1 MVRHYDPEEIPA
13 VYNVFEDIPQ
23 RKVREG
29 VYQRMFR
36 GLNLTMSWVRIE
48 PGMETRPHS
57 HPWEQ
62 VVFVVEGTAD
72 FHVDGE
78 HISVEEGD
86 VFFIPPN
93 VEHYEEPNSDEP
105 CILMDIW
112 QMREGFLDLT
122 DYQTE
127 FDVDESI

>member
-1 MVRHYDPEEIPA
+1 MVRHYDPEQIPA
-13 VYNVFEDIPQ
+13 VYSVFDDIPE
-23 RKVREG
+23 RKVRKG
-29 VYQRMFR
+29 VYQKMFR
-36 GLNLTMSWVRIE
+36 GLNMTMSWVRIE
-48 PGMETRPHS
+48 PDMETRPHS

-72 FHVDGE
+72 FHIDGE
-78 HISVEEGD
+78 QISVEEGD